1 MCGIVGGIGPQA
13 PGRQLLE
20 VQLKSIEHRGPDDS
34 GTYLNHE
41 ISLGMCRLAVVEV
54 KDGKQPV
61 SDPSGFIRV
70 VWNGEI
76 YNYREI
82 REELIRLGVGFKGSS
97 ESEVL
102 INLYLV
108 FGLDFVNKLN
118 GMFAIAIFDAR
129 SNSLHLIRDR
139 LGKKPLWIS
148 RLPDKTLLFA
158 SEIRALMLARKDL
171 TLRSQMVSEVLQYG
185 YINGPKSAFNEI
197 EQILPGTILSW
208 SDTTTTTQK
217 YWVPSFSPKTKI
229 SYSDAVE
236 ETKRLIESSV
246 IRRLISERPIG
257 SFLSGGYDS
266 TIITAYMARNMS
278 QKVSTYSIGFEE
290 SQFNEAPYA
299 KNVASFLG
307 TNHHEEIVKPD
318 PALLLEKIATILDQP
333 FADSSIIPSFILSKF
348 ASKDLTVALGGDGG
362 DEIFGGYERYLAN
375 LILQRIGVFTNLGA
389 PILNRSGKLLLK
401 ERFNLRNIP
410 IELLRRRSSAERYK
424 FMMSLAQD
432 QELPLILTKEIYDSS
447 KTDAFDDYSAHGEL
461 STLDKMISY
470 DLSSYLPGDL
480 LVKADLSSMANS
492 LELRSPML
500 DVTLVEWGLS
510 LPDRCKIKGFET
522 KRVLKDIARTLVP
535 PELVDRPKMGFAIPR
550 ATWLRHD
557 MKEMMLDLLTDQT
570 AMNRGW
576 FKSSEVTK
584 LINAHLNGQDKDKVL
599 WPLIMLELW
608 ARNWLDKEYK

>member
-13 PGRQLLE
+13 PGRELLQAQLE
-20 VQLKSIEHRGPDDS
+20 SIEHRGPDDS
-34 GTYLNHE
+34 GMYLNE
-41 ISLGMCRLAVVEV
+41 EVSLGMCRLAVVEV

-61 SDPSGFIRV
+61 SDSGGFIRV

-76 YNYREI
+76 YNYKDI
-82 REELIRLGVGFKGSS
+82 REELLRRGVGFQGNS

-108 FGLDFVNKLN
+108 FGLEFVNKLN
-118 GMFAIAIFDAR
+118 GMFAIAIFDSR

-148 RLPDKTLLFA
+148 KLPDKTLLFS
-158 SEIRALMLARKDL
+158 SEIRALMLSRKDL
-171 TLRSQMVSEVLQYG
+171 TIRNQMVSEVLQYG
-185 YINGPKSAFNEI
+185 YIKGPKSAFNEI
-197 EQILPGTILSW
+197 EQVLPGTILSW
-208 SDTTTTTQK
+208 SDTTITTQK
-217 YWVPSFSPKTKI
+217 YWVPNFSHKTKI

-236 ETKRLIESSV
+236 ETKRIIESAV
-246 IRRLISERPIG
+246 IRRLVSERPIG

-266 TIITAYMARNMS
+266 TIVTAYMAKNMS

-290 SQFNEAPYA
+290 SHFNEAPYA
-299 KNVASFLG
+299 KNVASFLES
-307 TNHHEEIVKPD
+307 NHHEEIVKPD
-318 PALLLEKIATILDQP
+318 PALLLEKIATVLDQP

-362 DEIFGGYERYLAN
+362 DEVFGGYERYVAN
-375 LILQRIGVFTNLGA
+375 LTLEKIGVFTNLGA

-401 ERFNLRNIP
+401 ERFNLRKIP
-410 IELLRRRSSAERYK
+410 IELLRCGSSAERYK
-424 FMMSLAQD
+424 FMMSLVQD
-432 QELPLILTKEIYDSS
+432 QEIPLILTKQMYDSS
-447 KTDAFDDYSAHGEL
+447 KSDAFNDYFADREL

-470 DLSSYLPGDL
+470 DLGSYLPDDL

-500 DVTLVEWGLS
+500 DVTVVEWGLS
-510 LPDRCKIKGFET
+510 LPDRYKIKGFET
-522 KRVLKDIARTLVP
+522 KRVLKEIARSLVP
-535 PELVDRPKMGFAIPR
+535 AELVDRPKMGFAIPR
-550 ATWLRHD
+550 ATWLRND
-557 MKEMMLDLLTDQT
+557 MKEMMMDLLTDQT

-576 FKSSEVTK
+576 FKSSEVIK

-599 WPLIMLELW
+599 WPMIMLELW
-608 ARNWLDKEYK
+608 ARNWLDNE

>member
-20 VQLKSIEHRGPDDS
+20 AQLKSIEHRGPDDS
-34 GTYLNHE
+34 GTYLRNE
-41 ISLGMCRLAVVEV
+41 VSLGMCRLAVVEV
-54 KDGKQPV
+54 EDGKQPV
-61 SDPSGFIRV
+61 SDPGGFVRV

-82 REELIRLGVGFKGSS
+82 REELLRLGVAFQGNS

-108 FGLDFVNKLN
+108 YGLEFVNKLN

-148 RLPDKTLLFA
+148 KLPDKTLLFS
-158 SEIRALMLARKDL
+158 SEIRALMEARKDL
-171 TLRSQMVSEVLQYG
+171 TIRSQMVSEVLQYG
-185 YINGPKSAFNEI
+185 YITGPKSAFNEI

-208 SDTTTTTQK
+208 SDKIITTQK
-217 YWVPSFSPKTKI
+217 YWVPSFSCKTEI
-229 SYSDAVE
+229 PYSDAVE
-236 ETKRLIESSV
+236 ETKRLIESAV
-246 IRRLISERPIG
+246 IRRLVSERPIG

-266 TIITAYMARNMS
+266 TIVTAYMAKNMS
-278 QKVSTYSIGFEE
+278 QRVNTYSIGFEE

-307 TNHHEEIVKPD
+307 TNHHEEIVRPD
-318 PALLLEKIATILDQP
+318 PALLLEKIATVLDQP

-375 LILQRIGVFTNLGA
+375 LVLQRIGVLTNLGA
-389 PILNRSGKLLLK
+389 PILNHSGKLLLK
-401 ERFNLRNIP
+401 KRFNLRKIP
-410 IELLRRRSSAERYK
+410 IDLLRCRTSAERYK
-424 FMMSLAQD
+424 FMMSLVQD
-432 QELPLILTKEIYDSS
+432 QDLHLILTKEMHDSS
-447 KTDAFDDYSAHGEL
+447 KSDAFSNYSEHGEL

-470 DLSSYLPGDL
+470 DLGSYLPDDL

-500 DVTLVEWGLS
+500 DVTVVEWGLL
-510 LPDRCKIKGFET
+510 LPDRYKIKGFQT
-522 KRVLKDIARTLVP
+522 KRVLKDIARSLVP
-535 PELVDRPKMGFAIPR
+535 AELVDRPKMGFAIPR
-550 ATWLRHD
+550 AAWLRND
-557 MKEMMLDLLTDQT
+557 MKDMMMDLLTDQT
-570 AMNRGW
+570 AINRGW

-584 LINAHLNGQDKDKVL
+584 LIHAHLNGQDKDKAL
-599 WPLIMLELW
+599 WPMIMLELW
-608 ARNWLDKEYK
+608 ARNWLDKRS

>member
-13 PGRQLLE
+13 PGRQLLQA
-20 VQLKSIEHRGPDDS
+20 QLKSIEHRGPDDS
-34 GTYLNHE
+34 GMYLDKE
-41 ISLGMCRLAVVEV
+41 VSLGMCRLAVVEV

-61 SDPSGFIRV
+61 SDPRGFIRV

-76 YNYREI
+76 YNYKDI
-82 REELIRLGVGFKGSS
+82 REELLRLGIGFQGNS

-102 INLYLV
+102 VNLYLA
-108 FGLDFVNKLN
+108 FGLEFVNKLN
-118 GMFAIAIFDAR
+118 GMFAIAIFDSR

-148 RLPDKTLLFA
+148 KLPDKTLLFS
-158 SEIRALMLARKDL
+158 SEIRALMLSRKDL
-171 TLRSQMVSEVLQYG
+171 TIRNQMVSEVLQYG
-185 YINGPKSAFNEI
+185 YIKGPKSAFNEV
-197 EQILPGTILSW
+197 EQVLPGTILSW
-208 SDTTTTTQK
+208 SDTTITTQK
-217 YWVPSFSPKTKI
+217 YWVPNFSHKTKI

-236 ETKRLIESSV
+236 ETKRIIESAV
-246 IRRLISERPIG
+246 IRRLVSERPIG

-266 TIITAYMARNMS
+266 TIVTAYMAKNMS

-290 SQFNEAPYA
+290 SHFNEAPYA

-362 DEIFGGYERYLAN
+362 DEVFGGYERYVAN
-375 LILQRIGVFTNLGA
+375 LTLEKIGVFTSLGA
-389 PILNRSGKLLLK
+389 PILNRSGKLLFK
-401 ERFNLRNIP
+401 ERFNLRKIP
-410 IELLRRRSSAERYK
+410 IELLRCRSSAERYK
-424 FMMSLAQD
+424 FMMSLVQD
-432 QELPLILTKEIYDSS
+432 QELPLILTKQMYDSS
-447 KTDAFDDYSAHGEL
+447 KSDAFNDYFVYKEL
-461 STLDKMISY
+461 STLDKMIGY
-470 DLSSYLPGDL
+470 DLGSYLPDDL

-500 DVTLVEWGLS
+500 DVTVVEWGLS
-510 LPDRCKIKGFET
+510 LPDRYKIKGFET
-522 KRVLKDIARTLVP
+522 KRVLKEIARSLVP
-535 PELVDRPKMGFAIPR
+535 AELVDRPKMGFAIPR
-550 ATWLRHD
+550 ATWLRND
-557 MKEMMLDLLTDQT
+557 MKEMMMDLLTDQT

-584 LINAHLNGQDKDKVL
+584 LITAHLNGQDKDKAL
-599 WPLIMLELW
+599 WPMIMLELW
-608 ARNWLDKEYK
+608 ARNWLDKRS

>member
-13 PGRQLLE
+13 PGRQLLQA
-20 VQLKSIEHRGPDDS
+20 QLKSIEHRGPDDS
-34 GTYLNHE
+34 GMYLDKE
-41 ISLGMCRLAVVEV
+41 VSLGMCRLAVVEV
-54 KDGKQPV
+54 IDGKQPV
-61 SDPSGFIRV
+61 SDPLGFIRV

-76 YNYREI
+76 YNYKDI
-82 REELIRLGVGFKGSS
+82 RKELVRLGVGFQGNS

-108 FGLDFVNKLN
+108 FGLEFVNKLN
-118 GMFAIAIFDAR
+118 GMFAIAIFDSR

-148 RLPDKTLLFA
+148 KLPDKTLLFS
-158 SEIRALMLARKDL
+158 SEVRALMLSRKDL
-171 TLRSQMVSEVLQYG
+171 TIRNQMVSEVLQYG
-185 YINGPKSAFNEI
+185 YIKGPKSAFNEV
-197 EQILPGTILSW
+197 EQVLPGTILSW
-208 SDTTTTTQK
+208 SDATITTQK
-217 YWVPSFSPKTKI
+217 YWVPNFSHKTKI

-236 ETKRLIESSV
+236 ETKRIIESAV
-246 IRRLISERPIG
+246 IRRLVSERPIG

-266 TIITAYMARNMS
+266 TIVTAYMAKNMS

-299 KNVASFLG
+299 KSVASFLG

-318 PALLLEKIATILDQP
+318 PALLLEKIATVLDQP

-362 DEIFGGYERYLAN
+362 DEVFGGYERYIAN
-375 LILQRIGVFTNLGA
+375 LTLEKIGVFTNLGA
-389 PILNRSGKLLLK
+389 PILNLSGKLLLK
-401 ERFNLRNIP
+401 ERFNLRKIP
-410 IELLRRRSSAERYK
+410 IELLRCRSSAERYK
-424 FMMSLAQD
+424 FMMSLVQD
-432 QELPLILTKEIYDSS
+432 QELPLILTKQMYDSS
-447 KTDAFDDYSAHGEL
+447 KSDAFNDYFAHREL
-461 STLDKMISY
+461 STLDKMIGY
-470 DLSSYLPGDL
+470 DLGSYLSDDL

-500 DVTLVEWGLS
+500 DVTVVEWGLS
-510 LPDRCKIKGFET
+510 LPDRYKIKGFET
-522 KRVLKDIARTLVP
+522 KRVLKEIARSLVP
-535 PELVDRPKMGFAIPR
+535 AELLDRPKMGFAIPR
-550 ATWLRHD
+550 ATWLRNE
-557 MKEMMLDLLTDQT
+557 MKEMMMDLLTDQT

-599 WPLIMLELW
+599 WPMIMLELW
-608 ARNWLDKEYK
+608 ARNWLDKE

>member
-13 PGRQLLE
+13 PGRKLIE
-20 VQLKSIEHRGPDDS
+20 AQLKSIEHRGPDDS
-34 GTYLNHE
+34 GMYLNNE

-54 KDGKQPV
+54 EDGKQPV
-61 SDPSGFIRV
+61 SDPRGFIRV

-76 YNYREI
+76 YNYKDLRQ
-82 REELIRLGVGFKGSS
+82 ELLRLGVGFQGNS

-108 FGLDFVNKLN
+108 FGLEFVNKLN
-118 GMFAIAIFDAR
+118 GMFAIAIFDSR

-148 RLPDKTLLFA
+148 KLPDKTLLFA
-158 SEIRALMLARKDL
+158 SEIRALMVARKDL
-171 TLRSQMVSEVLQYG
+171 TIRNQMVSEVLQYG
-185 YINGPKSAFNEI
+185 YIKGPKSAFNEV

-208 SDTTTTTQK
+208 SDTTITTQK
-217 YWVPSFSPKTKI
+217 YWVPSFSHKTKI

-236 ETKRLIESSV
+236 ETKRIIESAV
-246 IRRLISERPIG
+246 IRRLVSERPIG

-266 TIITAYMARNMS
+266 TIVTAYMAKNMS

-290 SQFNEAPYA
+290 SHFNEAPYA

-318 PALLLEKIATILDQP
+318 PALLLEKIATVLDQP
-333 FADSSIIPSFILSKF
+333 FADSSIIPSFILAKF
-348 ASKDLTVALGGDGG
+348 ASNDLTVALGGDGG

-375 LILQRIGVFTNLGA
+375 LTLHRIGVLTNLGA
-389 PILNRSGKLLLK
+389 PILNLSGKLLLK
-401 ERFNLRNIP
+401 ERFNSRRIS
-410 IELLRRRSSAERYK
+410 IELLRCRTSEERYK
-424 FMMSLAQD
+424 FMMSLVQN
-432 QELPLILTKEIYDSS
+432 QELPLILTREMYDSS
-447 KTDAFDDYSAHGEL
+447 KSNAFGNYSEHREL
-461 STLDKMISY
+461 STLAKMISY
-470 DLSSYLPGDL
+470 DLGSYLPDDL

-500 DVTLVEWGLS
+500 DVTVVEWGLS
-510 LPDRCKIKGFET
+510 LPDRYKIQGFQT
-522 KRVLKDIARTLVP
+522 KRVLKDIARSLVP
-535 PELVDRPKMGFAIPR
+535 AELVDRPKMGFAIPR
-550 ATWLRHD
+550 ATWLRND
-557 MKEMMLDLLTDQT
+557 MQEMMMDLLTDQT

-584 LINAHLNGQDKDKVL
+584 LINAHLNGQDNDKAL
-599 WPLIMLELW
+599 WPMIMLELW
-608 ARNWLDKEYK
+608 ARNWHDKRS